1 MNQEF
6 QNLYDIY
13 GFFIPKKLYYIN
25 VLYQEI
31 YIKTNMFTQ
40 ITAVIRNT

>member
-6 QNLYDIY
+6 QNPYDIY
-13 GFFIPKKLYYIN
+13 GFFIPKKLYYIY

-31 YIKTNMFTQ
+31 YIKTNMFPQ
-40 ITAVIRNT
+40 ITADIRNT